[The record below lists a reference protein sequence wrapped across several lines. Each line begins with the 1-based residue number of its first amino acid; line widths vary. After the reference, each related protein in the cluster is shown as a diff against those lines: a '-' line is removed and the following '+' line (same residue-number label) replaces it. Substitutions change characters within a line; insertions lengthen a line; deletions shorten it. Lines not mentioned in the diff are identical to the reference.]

1 MTNHSMILIVFIR
14 SKLIIE
20 IYQKHFN
27 HFQLFLFYEKE
38 KDLINVQ
45 FRLNDDD
52 NDDTKEKK

>member
-1 MTNHSMILIVFIR
+1 MILIVFIR